1 MRTLEG
7 ERFGQLQQNV
17 IGAGRLPACVGPYA
31 LRCIRDR
38 CDTDTDTD
46 TEAGTYS
53 CDEAGS

>member
-17 IGAGRLPACVGPYA
+17 IGAGRLPVCVGPYA

-38 CDTDTDTD
+38 CDTDTDTKVS
-46 TEAGTYS
+46 TYS
-53 CDEAGS
+53 CNEAGS